1 MGYRTMKL
9 ELPRH
14 GSIFF
19 AFVDVEIPTL
29 AVRAVYDLESGAD
42 VTDMEKDAPDVLQ
55 AVRGRV

>member
-1 MGYRTMKL
+1 MEL
-9 ELPRH
+9 ELERH

-29 AVRAVYDLESGAD
+29 EVRAVYDLESGAD